1 MVSFCIFDI
10 FQSQSDQYII
20 QQHKCIGRPFDPQ
33 AFTTNQF
40 GLVLETNM
48 ADTVEEPCQTV
59 KEEKPEDSQ
68 EVPVEASAATA
79 VSAVPEDSKEV
90 PPADVPQ
97 DTAME
102 TMETKEADENL
113 HQLVPLV
120 ECAKCGEK
128 VPKTAGQARSAT
140 TFWCNSCNSV
150 MKTLRTNL
158 SWPPYCFEGLPEV
171 AKKEFFMSVK
181 SLKDREKE
189 LKYGKIRDVLLKSVS
204 TSRTEELIK
213 QKGGTFWP
221 LSVYAKNLVCHRFF
235 PQIAIAMGVLTSNR
249 GEGDE
254 PLWRTG
260 RGTSAIAGCSGRG
273 AIAWCHCRVPL

>member
-1 MVSFCIFDI
+1 
-10 FQSQSDQYII
+10 
-20 QQHKCIGRPFDPQ
+20 
-33 AFTTNQF
+33 
-40 GLVLETNM
+40 M

-59 KEEKPEDSQ
+59 KEEKPDDNQ

-79 VSAVPEDSKEV
+79 ESAVPADSKEV
-90 PPADVPQ
+90 PNADVPQ
-97 DTAME
+97 E
-102 TMETKEADENL
+102 TVMQTVETEEADENL

-120 ECAKCGEK
+120 ECAKCGAM

-158 SWPPYCFEGLPEV
+158 SWPPFCFEGLPEV
-171 AKKEFFMSVK
+171 AKKEFFMSIK

-221 LSVYAKNLVCHRFF
+221 LSVYEKNLVCIFF
-235 PQIAIAMGVLTSNR
+235 IYFCPFNTFIHTCKTL
-249 GEGDE
+249 
-254 PLWRTG
+254 
-260 RGTSAIAGCSGRG
+260 
-273 AIAWCHCRVPL
+273 